1 MSRMITP
8 FRLTVAASA
17 LALTALTACGGKE
30 SSDEA
35 ATARSTSTG
44 TPTATPAPASAAASL
59 DPILQNPQVG
69 DLYAAELSEFSAYNF
84 GGQNGKEAMT
94 QAYGLLRVVK
104 VEDDKVMVITQN
116 QASPNARGAR
126 NELNGDLTNI
136 GWDEE
141 ERIPIRR
148 DRFAQ
153 LVEQEKIL
161 EVRRP
166 TGATAGTLGE
176 ASEATDSK

>member
-1 MSRMITP
+1 MSRTITP

-17 LALTALTACGGKE
+17 LALTALTACGGK
-30 SSDEA
+30 DA
-35 ATARSTSTG
+35 ADPATARSNSTG
-44 TPTATPAPASAAASL
+44 SPTATPAPASATASL

-69 DLYAAELSEFSAYNF
+69 DLYAAELSEFSAYDF
-84 GGQNGKEAMT
+84 GGQGGKDAMT
-94 QAYGLLRVVK
+94 KAFGLLRVVK
-104 VEDDKVMVITQN
+104 VEDDKVIVITQN

-126 NELNGDLTNI
+126 NELNGELDSI
-136 GWDEE
+136 GWDEA

-166 TGATAGTLGE
+166 TGATAA
-176 ASEATDSK
+176 ASEGSGDSK